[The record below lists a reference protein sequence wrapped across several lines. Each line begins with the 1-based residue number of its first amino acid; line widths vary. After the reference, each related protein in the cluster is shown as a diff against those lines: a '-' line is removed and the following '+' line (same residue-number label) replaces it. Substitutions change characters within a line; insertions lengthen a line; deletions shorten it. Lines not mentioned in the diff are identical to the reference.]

1 MYEKC
6 SICHENMI
14 DPTKKY
20 QIKECKHNFHLDCII
35 RWWRSPREQF
45 NEYGTCPLCRA
56 LPALEGKW
64 NNFSRQSRVKVLK
77 ELIKTKNVHKNIKT
91 SIHKLETAETEMQ
104 KIEREKKIFLENKK
118 TKEIFKKQNSL
129 IRRLWKAR
137 KKVNECTIEASQ
149 YDPMSLIDLYV
160 E

>member
-1 MYEKC
+1 
-6 SICHENMI
+6 
-14 DPTKKY
+14 
-20 QIKECKHNFHLDCII
+20 
-35 RWWRSPREQF
+35 
-45 NEYGTCPLCRA
+45 
-56 LPALEGKW
+56 
-64 NNFSRQSRVKVLK
+64 
-77 ELIKTKNVHKNIKT
+77 
-91 SIHKLETAETEMQ
+91 MQ

-137 KKVNECTIEASQ
+137 KKVKECTIEASQ